1 MTNNRIHFN
10 AGFVL
15 LSNFELFFSVLL
27 KAQLPEKTFRTFFS
41 RFVILYL
48 ISNIY
53 ASISLARSIFV
64 PDRRYLVC
72 HSFCVEGKHL
82 SQIIFRLRSFRFFAV
97 NFGKRLQKKDKSES
111 TSYLKRMPAFRGIWC
126 LIKFIDLKH
135 EPSSLRFSSAP
146 YHKQSSCIFDYQGIW
161 NNIVLCSHGFFN
173 K

>member
-1 MTNNRIHFN
+1 MYYWRLSYPWKLSELSFLALSYCIWSAIFML
-10 AGFVL
+10 VL
-15 LSNFELFFSVLL
+15 AWPVVSLS
-27 KAQLPEKTFRTFFS
+27 
-41 RFVILYL
+41 L
-48 ISNIY
+48 IED
-53 ASISLARSIFV
+53 ISF
-64 PDRRYLVC
+64 C

-97 NFGKRLQKKDKSES
+97 NFEKDCKKKDKSES

-161 NNIVLCSHGFFN
+161 NNIVLCSHGFF
-173 K
+173 